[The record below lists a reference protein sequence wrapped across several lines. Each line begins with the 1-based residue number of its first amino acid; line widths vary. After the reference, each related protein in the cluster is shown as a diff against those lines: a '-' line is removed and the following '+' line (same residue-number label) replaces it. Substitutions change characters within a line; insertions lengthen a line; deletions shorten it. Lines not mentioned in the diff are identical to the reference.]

1 MIHITDFA
9 VRDFFPSLGWV
20 DALTGKIREFKATFE
35 ALDSFFDQVIAEH
48 KTGKRNSNNDQKDF
62 IDILLQLQEDGLL
75 DFELT
80 HQNLKALI
88 MDMFLGGSD
97 SSSSLLEWTF
107 TELLKNP
114 ISMKKAQE
122 ELPATAHG
130 ESAQALDMTEVYGL
144 FVSKKLPII
153 LQPIPYSHGYT

>member
-1 MIHITDFA
+1 MLIGTSNNVICRCVLGDKYNTKDDCRFGELARKAIIHITDFA

-20 DALTGKIREFKATFE
+20 DVLTGKIRDFKATFE
-35 ALDSFFDQVIAEH
+35 ALDAFFDQVIAEH

-88 MDMFLGGSD
+88 M
-97 SSSSLLEWTF
+97 
-107 TELLKNP
+107 
-114 ISMKKAQE
+114 
-122 ELPATAHG
+122 
-130 ESAQALDMTEVYGL
+130 V
-144 FVSKKLPII
+144 
-153 LQPIPYSHGYT
+153 